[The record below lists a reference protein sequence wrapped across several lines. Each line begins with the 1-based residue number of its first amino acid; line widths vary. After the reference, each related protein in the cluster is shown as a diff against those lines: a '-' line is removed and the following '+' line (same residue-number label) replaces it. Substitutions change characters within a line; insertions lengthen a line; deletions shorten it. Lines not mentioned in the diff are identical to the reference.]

1 MSEAENMGVSPSQ
14 VSSQTKSYSCPSQT
28 KLENTHE
35 FTAEYNCG
43 GYSEEKHKL
52 ESEIIQ
58 TEARDSGAAVLQSGA
73 GETVEPSTEDVT
85 NNSFTDLDPPPE
97 DARGATFD
105 ESSRPILTA
114 IDQKLEPGASSV
126 NTACT
131 HGESSKATD
140 SGILQ
145 DEPGNTN
152 AAPSSCI
159 ANETSQASLENL
171 ANNSCTEDVGPP
183 HGDASTGN
191 QIDKSSHPQQTI
203 SGHTLELLS
212 DRACCEPSEERE
224 KPGSEISENESTGID
239 TELYSGIAI
248 ENSELLTQLV
258 TRSSPIKHVGLLPGD
273 SIIIPANEEKRPT
286 HDDEDKGP
294 DHEHLETP
302 SRVAIGITRRGRPSG
317 KSASRLSRKI
327 YMLRS
332 LRSSDRVLRSR
343 SQEKPKAP
351 ESSNNSGNVNSTGDK
366 KGKRRKKRRGK
377 NIVADEYS
385 KIRAH
390 LRYLL
395 NRMSY
400 EQSLI
405 TAYSGEGWK
414 GLSLEKL
421 KPEKELQ
428 RATSEITRRK
438 VKIRDLFQHIDSL
451 CSEGRFPSSLFD
463 SEGQID
469 SEDIF
474 CAKCGSKDLNADND
488 IILCDGA
495 CDRGFHQFC
504 LIPPLLREDSNAL
517 STSLMALIP
526 PDDEGWLCP
535 GCDCKVDCID
545 LLNDSQGTNIS
556 ISDSWEKVFPEA
568 AATASGQKLDHNFGP
583 SSDDSDDNDYD
594 PDGPDIDKKSQEEES
609 SSDESDFTS
618 ASDEF
623 KAPPDGKEYLGLSS
637 DDSEDDYDPDA
648 PVLEEKLKQESSSS
662 DFTSDSEDLAATI
675 NSDGLSLEDEC
686 HMPIEPRGVSN
697 GRKSKFDGKKMQSL
711 NSELLSMLEPDL
723 CQDESATVSGKRNV
737 DRLDY
742 KKLYDF
748 NFVFLRSVKET
759 YGNISTS
766 SDDDYTDTVGPRKRR
781 KNTGDVATVTA
792 NGDATVTE
800 NGMNSKNMNQELKEN
815 KRNPER
821 GTCQNSS
828 FQETNV
834 SPAKSYVGAS
844 LSGSSGKSGRPS
856 AYKKLGEAVTQK
868 LYSYFKENQYPDR
881 AAKASLAEELGI
893 TFEQVNK
900 WFVNARWSFNHSSST
915 GTSKAESAS
924 GKGSCDG
931 QVRDSKLKNRKGN
944 KQKTNTPKSRR

>member
-14 VSSQTKSYSCPSQT
+14 VSSHTKSYSCPAQT

-43 GYSEEKHKL
+43 EYSEENPKF

-58 TEARDSGAAVLQSGA
+58 TEATNNGATVLQSGA
-73 GETVEPSTEDVT
+73 RETVERSTEDVT
-85 NNSFTDLDPPPE
+85 NNSLTDLDPPPE
-97 DARGATFD
+97 GARGAPFD
-105 ESSRPILTA
+105 EISRPILTA
-114 IDQKLEPGASSV
+114 IDQKLEPGD
-126 NTACT
+126 T
-131 HGESSKATD
+131 HCESSKPID
-140 SGILQ
+140 SGTLQ
-145 DEPGNTN
+145 EPINTN

-159 ANETSQASLENL
+159 ASETSQISLEDL
-171 ANNSCTEDVGPP
+171 ASNSCAEDVGLP
-183 HGDASTGN
+183 HGDANKGN
-191 QIDKSSHPQQTI
+191 QIDKSSYPQQTR
-203 SGHTLELLS
+203 SAHALELLS
-212 DRACCEPSEERE
+212 NGACHEPSEERQ
-224 KPGSEISENESTGID
+224 KPGSELSENESMGIG
-239 TELYSGIAI
+239 TELHSGTAI
-248 ENSELLTQLV
+248 KNSELLTQLV
-258 TRSSPIKHVGLLPGD
+258 TKSSPVKHVGLLPGD
-273 SIIIPANEEKRPT
+273 NIIIPANEQTRPN

-302 SRVAIGITRRGRPSG
+302 SRVVIIARRGRPRG
-317 KSASRLSRKI
+317 KSASKLSRKK

-343 SQEKPKAP
+343 SQGNPKAP
-351 ESSNNSGNVNSTGDK
+351 ESSNNLGNVNSIGDK

-385 KIRAH
+385 KIKAH

-428 RATSEITRRK
+428 RATSEIIRRK
-438 VKIRDLFQHIDSL
+438 VKIRDLFQHIDLL
-451 CSEGRFPSSLFD
+451 CSEGRFPASLFD

-504 LIPPLLREDSNAL
+504 LIPPLLRED
-517 STSLMALIP
+517 IP
-526 PDDEGWLCP
+526 PGDEGWLCP

-556 ISDSWEKVFPEA
+556 ISDCWEKVFPEA
-568 AATASGQKLDHNFGP
+568 AAAASGQKLDHNFGP
-583 SSDDSDDNDYD
+583 SSDDSDDNDYN

-618 ASDEF
+618 ASEEF
-623 KAPPDGKEYLGLSS
+623 KPPPDGKEYMGLSS
-637 DDSEDDYDPDA
+637 DDSEDDEYDPDA

-662 DFTSDSEDLAATI
+662 DFTSDSEDLAAII

-686 HMPIEPRGVSN
+686 HMPTEARGVSN
-697 GRKSKFDGKKMQSL
+697 GRKFKSNGKKMQSL
-711 NSELLSMLEPDL
+711 NSEILSMLEPDL
-723 CQDESATVSGKRNV
+723 CRDESATVSGKRNV

-742 KKLYDF
+742 KKLYD
-748 NFVFLRSVKET
+748 ET

-766 SDDDYTDTVGPRKRR
+766 SDDDYSDTVAPSKRR
-781 KNTGDVATVTA
+781 KNNGDVVTVTA
-792 NGDATVTE
+792 NGDASVTE
-800 NGMNSKNMNQELKEN
+800 NMNQELKEN
-815 KRNPER
+815 KHNPDR
-821 GTCQNSS
+821 GTCQNSI
-828 FQETNV
+828 FQATNS
-834 SPAKSYVGAS
+834 SPAKTYVGAS
-844 LSGSSGKSGRPS
+844 LSGSSGKSVRS
-856 AYKKLGEAVTQK
+856 STYKKLGEAVTQR

-893 TFEQVNK
+893 TSEQVNR
-900 WFVNARWSFNHSSST
+900 WFVNARWSFNRSSST

-924 GKGSCDG
+924 G
-931 QVRDSKLKNRKGN
+931 RK
-944 KQKTNTPKSRR
+944 R

>member
-14 VSSQTKSYSCPSQT
+14 VSSHTKSYSCPAQT

-43 GYSEEKHKL
+43 EYSEENPKL

-58 TEARDSGAAVLQSGA
+58 TEARENGAAVLQSGA
-73 GETVEPSTEDVT
+73 RETVEPSTEDVT

-97 DARGATFD
+97 GAKGAPFD
-105 ESSRPILTA
+105 EISRPILTA
-114 IDQKLEPGASSV
+114 IDQKLEPGARSV
-126 NTACT
+126 NTTCT
-131 HGESSKATD
+131 HCESSKPID
-140 SGILQ
+140 SGTLQ
-145 DEPGNTN
+145 EPINTN

-159 ANETSQASLENL
+159 ASETSQISLEDL
-171 ANNSCTEDVGPP
+171 ASNSCAEDVSLP
-183 HGDASTGN
+183 HGDASKGN
-191 QIDKSSHPQQTI
+191 QNDKSSYPQQTR
-203 SGHTLELLS
+203 SVHAHELPS
-212 DRACCEPSEERE
+212 NGACYEPSEERQ
-224 KPGSEISENESTGID
+224 KPGSELSENESMGIG
-239 TELYSGIAI
+239 TELYSGTAI
-248 ENSELLTQLV
+248 KNSELLAQLV
-258 TRSSPIKHVGLLPGD
+258 TKSSPIKHVGLLPGD
-273 SIIIPANEEKRPT
+273 NIIIPANEQTRPN

-302 SRVAIGITRRGRPSG
+302 SRVVIIARRGRPRG
-317 KSASRLSRKI
+317 KSASKLSRKK

-343 SQEKPKAP
+343 SQGNPKAP
-351 ESSNNSGNVNSTGDK
+351 ESSNNLGNVNSTGDK

-385 KIRAH
+385 KIKAH

-395 NRMSY
+395 NRMNY

-428 RATSEITRRK
+428 RATSEIIRRK

-451 CSEGRFPSSLFD
+451 CSEGRFPASLFD

-504 LIPPLLREDSNAL
+504 LIPPLLREE
-517 STSLMALIP
+517 IP
-526 PDDEGWLCP
+526 PGDEGWLCP
-535 GCDCKVDCID
+535 GCDCKVDCTD

-556 ISDSWEKVFPEA
+556 ISDCWE
-568 AATASGQKLDHNFGP
+568 
-583 SSDDSDDNDYD
+583 
-594 PDGPDIDKKSQEEES
+594 EEES

-618 ASDEF
+618 ASEEF
-623 KAPPDGKEYLGLSS
+623 KPPPDGKEFMGLSS
-637 DDSEDDYDPDA
+637 DDSEDDEYDPDA

-662 DFTSDSEDLAATI
+662 DFTSDSEDLAAII

-686 HMPIEPRGVSN
+686 RMPTEARGVSN
-697 GRKSKFDGKKMQSL
+697 GRKSKFNGKKMQSL
-711 NSELLSMLEPDL
+711 NSEILSMLEPDP
-723 CQDESATVSGKRNV
+723 CRDKSATVSGKRNV

-742 KKLYDF
+742 KKLYD
-748 NFVFLRSVKET
+748 ET

-766 SDDDYTDTVGPRKRR
+766 SDDEYTDTVAPRKRR
-781 KNTGDVATVTA
+781 KNNGDVVTVTA
-792 NGDATVTE
+792 NGDSSVTE
-800 NGMNSKNMNQELKEN
+800 NMNQELKEN
-815 KRNPER
+815 KHNPER
-821 GTCQNSS
+821 GTCQNSIL
-828 FQETNV
+828 QDTNS
-834 SPAKSYVGAS
+834 SPAKTYVGAS
-844 LSGSSGKSGRPS
+844 LSGSSGKSVRPS
-856 AYKKLGEAVTQK
+856 TYKKLGEDVTQR

-881 AAKASLAEELGI
+881 AAKASLAEELRI
-893 TFEQVNK
+893 TSEQVNK
-900 WFVNARWSFNHSSST
+900 WFANARWSFNHSSST

-924 GKGSCDG
+924 G
-931 QVRDSKLKNRKGN
+931 RK
-944 KQKTNTPKSRR
+944 R

>member
-35 FTAEYNCG
+35 LTAEYNCG

-58 TEARDSGAAVLQSGA
+58 IEAGDSG
-73 GETVEPSTEDVT
+73 TFDEDVT

-114 IDQKLEPGASSV
+114 IDQKLEPGARSV

-140 SGILQ
+140 SGNLQ
-145 DEPGNTN
+145 DEPGNIN
-152 AAPSSCI
+152 AASSSCI

-183 HGDASTGN
+183 HGDASKGN
-191 QIDKSSHPQQTI
+191 QIDKSSYPQQTI
-203 SGHTLELLS
+203 FGHTLELLS
-212 DRACCEPSEERE
+212 DRACCEPSEERQ
-224 KPGSEISENESTGID
+224 KPGSELSENDSTGID

-248 ENSELLTQLV
+248 KNSEPLTQLV
-258 TRSSPIKHVGLLPGD
+258 TKSSPIKHAGLLPGD
-273 SIIIPANEEKRPT
+273 SIIIPANEQTRPT

-294 DHEHLETP
+294 DNEHLETP

-504 LIPPLLREDSNAL
+504 LIPPLLRED
-517 STSLMALIP
+517 IP

-535 GCDCKVDCID
+535 GCDCKVDCIG

-568 AATASGQKLDHNFGP
+568 ATTASGQKLDHNFGP

-594 PDGPDIDKKSQEEES
+594 PDGPDIDKKSQKEES

-623 KAPPDGKEYLGLSS
+623 KAPPDGKEYSGLSS
-637 DDSEDDYDPDA
+637 DDSEDDDYDPDA

-675 NSDGLSLEDEC
+675 NGDGLSLEDEC
-686 HMPIEPRGVSN
+686 RMPIEPRGVSN

-742 KKLYDF
+742 KKLYD
-748 NFVFLRSVKET
+748 ET

-792 NGDATVTE
+792 NGDASVTE

-856 AYKKLGEAVTQK
+856 AYKKLGEAVTQR

-900 WFVNARWSFNHSSST
+900 WFVNTRWSVNHSSST

-931 QVRDSKLKNRKGN
+931 QVRDSESKNRKSN
-944 KQKTNTPKSRR
+944 KQKTNTLKSRR